1 MKKRTKTIQ
10 RVLARLQDGAKHSAI
25 DLAIHCCCP
34 DPRSEIR
41 HLRNAGIE
49 VRDEWCE
56 TDEGK
61 YKVYWSIPTN
71 PSKQ

>member
-25 DLAIHCCCP
+25 DLAINCCCP

-49 VRDEWCE
+49 VCDEWCVTAE
-56 TDEGK
+56 SK
-61 YKVYWSIPTN
+61 YKVYWAN
-71 PSKQ
+71 PANPLKQ

>member
-56 TDEGK
+56 TDESK
-61 YKVYWSIPTN
+61 YKVYWATPTN
-71 PSKQ
+71 SLKQ